1 MRIKEALN
9 FTCPWCQNYEISK
22 APEMIG
28 KGTYISPENFIEI
41 MKKLNCQGT
50 SISFN
55 EPTLLLEYAVDVFKL
70 AKSYG
75 YYNTYVTNGYMSE
88 KALKLLIE
96 AGLDGMNI
104 DIKGDKKVVKLY
116 CNADVGKV
124 WRNAK
129 IAKEKGIKTLE
140 EGIEIGKD
148 IGLKYVYCGNVPG
161 HKFENTYCPDCGTL
175 LIKRYALSVLEYN
188 ISKDKRCPNCK
199 KEIPIVGK
207 YLGMFSS

>member
-1 MRIKEALN
+1 LEFLSLFFCFWENIWD
-9 FTCPWCQNYEISK
+9 FFNYSRS
-22 APEMIG
+22 
-28 KGTYISPENFIEI
+28 YFRN
-41 MKKLNCQGT
+41 KKLNCQGT

-88 KALKLLIE
+88 KALELLIE

-116 CNADVGKV
+116 CNADVEKV

-148 IGLKYVYCGNVPG
+148 VGLKYVYCGNVPG
-161 HKFENTYCPDCGTL
+161 HKFENTYCPNCGTL

>member
-1 MRIKEALN
+1 
-9 FTCPWCQNYEISK
+9 
-22 APEMIG
+22 
-28 KGTYISPENFIEI
+28 
-41 MKKLNCQGT
+41 
-50 SISFN
+50 
-55 EPTLLLEYAVDVFKL
+55 
-70 AKSYG
+70 
-75 YYNTYVTNGYMSE
+75 MSE

-116 CNADVGKV
+116 CNAEVGKV

-148 IGLKYVYCGNVPG
+148 VGLKYVYCGNVPG
-161 HKFENTYCPDCGTL
+161 HKFENTYCPNCGTL